1 MCKIQDL
8 PTNDKPRE
16 KAERFGIDSLKDEE
30 LLALIIDFGT
40 VGHSS
45 LDIARDL
52 LDDCHYLSE
61 LLYKPKQYFFSFK
74 GLKTAKALKI
84 MAVVEIARRISEK
97 QRLKYEEKTEVTSDS
112 LYRRYSITLAKM
124 EQEVLAI
131 VILNKNKQI
140 IYERILYQGDDSN
153 VLLNSRDILRL
164 LMIHNGYYFYLIH
177 NHPNSILYPSELD
190 ISFTAQ
196 IKEKAKLFNC
206 RLIDHLIISSEGYYS
221 FLHDNLFR
229 DLENKKNNE
238 KSY

>member
-1 MCKIQDL
+1 MGKIQDL
-8 PTNDKPRE
+8 PSIDKPRE

-61 LLYKPKQYFFSFK
+61 LLCKPKQYFFSFK

-84 MAVVEIARRISEK
+84 MAVVEIAKRISEK
-97 QRLKYEEKTEVTSDS
+97 QRLMYEEKTEVTSDS

-131 VILNKNKQI
+131 VILSKNKQI

-153 VLLNSRDILRL
+153 VTLSSREILRL

-177 NHPNSILYPSELD
+177 NHPNSTLFPSELD
-190 ISFTAQ
+190 IEFTGR

-206 RLIDHLIISSEGYYS
+206 KLLDHLIISSDGYYS

-229 DLENKKNNE
+229 ELENKKNNE

>member
-1 MCKIQDL
+1 MGKIRDL
-8 PTNDKPRE
+8 PSIDKPRE

-52 LDDCHYLSE
+52 LDDCHYLNE

-74 GLKTAKALKI
+74 GLKTAKALKL
-84 MAVVEIARRISEK
+84 MAVIEIAKRISEK
-97 QRLKYEEKTEVTSDS
+97 QRLMYEEKTEVTSDS

-124 EQEVLAI
+124 QQEVLAI

-153 VLLNSRDILRL
+153 VAINSRDILRL

-177 NHPNSILYPSELD
+177 NHPNNSLYPSEFD
-190 ISFTAQ
+190 VTFTKR
-196 IKEKAKLFNC
+196 IREKAKLFNVK
-206 RLIDHLIISSEGYYS
+206 LLDHLIISSDGYYS
-221 FLHDNLFR
+221 FLHDNLFKE
-229 DLENKKNNE
+229 LEFAKNNE

>member
-1 MCKIQDL
+1 MGKIKDL
-8 PTNDKPRE
+8 PSIDKPRE

-52 LDDCHYLSE
+52 LDDCHYLNE

-74 GLKTAKALKI
+74 GLKTAKALKL
-84 MAVVEIARRISEK
+84 MAVIEIARRISEK
-97 QRLKYEEKTEVTSDS
+97 QRLMYEEKTEVTSDS

-124 EQEVLAI
+124 QQEVLAI

-140 IYERILYQGDDSN
+140 IYERILYQGDDNN
-153 VLLNSRDILRL
+153 VAINSRDILRL

-177 NHPNSILYPSELD
+177 NHPNNSLYPSELD
-190 ISFTAQ
+190 VTFTKR
-196 IKEKAKLFNC
+196 IKEKAKLFNVK
-206 RLIDHLIISSEGYYS
+206 LLDHLIISSNGYYS
-221 FLHDNLFR
+221 FLHDSLFR
-229 DLENKKNNE
+229 AIENQ
-238 KSY
+238 

>member
-1 MCKIQDL
+1 MGKIKDL
-8 PTNDKPRE
+8 PSVDKPRE
-16 KAERFGIDSLKDEE
+16 KAERFGIESLKDEE

-52 LDDCHYLSE
+52 LDDCHYLNE

-74 GLKTAKALKI
+74 GLKTAKALKL
-84 MAVVEIARRISEK
+84 MAVVEIARRIAEK
-97 QRLKYEEKTEVTSDS
+97 QRLMYEEKTEVTSES

-124 EQEVLAI
+124 SQEVLAI

-153 VLLNSRDILRL
+153 MTINSRDILRL
-164 LMIHNGYYFYLIH
+164 LMIHNGYFFYLIH
-177 NHPNSILYPSELD
+177 NHPNNSLLPSELD
-190 ISFTAQ
+190 ISFTKR
-196 IKEKAKLFNC
+196 IREKAKLFNVK
-206 RLIDHLIISSEGYYS
+206 LVDHLIISSNGYYS
-221 FLHDNLFR
+221 FLHDNLFHA
-229 DLENKKNNE
+229 LENKKNNE

>member
-1 MCKIQDL
+1 MGKIKDL
-8 PTNDKPRE
+8 PSIDKPRE

-52 LDDCHYLSE
+52 LDDCHYLNE

-74 GLKTAKALKI
+74 GLKTAKALKL
-84 MAVVEIARRISEK
+84 MAVVEIAKRISEK
-97 QRLKYEEKTEVTSDS
+97 QRLMYEEKTEVTSDS

-124 EQEVLAI
+124 TQEVLAI
-131 VILNKNKQI
+131 IILNKNKQI

-153 VLLNSRDILRL
+153 VSINSRDILRL

-177 NHPNSILYPSELD
+177 NHPNNSLFPSELD
-190 ISFTAQ
+190 IAFTKR
-196 IKEKAKLFNC
+196 IKEKAKLFNVK
-206 RLIDHLIISSEGYYS
+206 LLDHLIISSHGYYS
-221 FLHDNLFR
+221 FLHDSLFGE
-229 DLENKKNNE
+229 LENTKNNE
-238 KSY
+238 KSC

>member
-1 MCKIQDL
+1 MGKIKDL
-8 PTNDKPRE
+8 PSVDKPRE
-16 KAERFGIDSLKDEE
+16 KAERFGIECLKDEE

-52 LDDCHYLSE
+52 LDDCHYLNE

-74 GLKTAKALKI
+74 GLKTAKALKL
-84 MAVVEIARRISEK
+84 MAVVEIARRIAEK
-97 QRLKYEEKTEVTSDS
+97 QRLMYEEKTEVTSES

-124 EQEVLAI
+124 SQEVLAI

-153 VLLNSRDILRL
+153 MTINSRDILRL
-164 LMIHNGYYFYLIH
+164 LMIHNGYFFYLIH
-177 NHPNSILYPSELD
+177 NHPNNSLLPSELD
-190 ISFTAQ
+190 ISFTKR
-196 IKEKAKLFNC
+196 IREKAKLFNVK
-206 RLIDHLIISSEGYYS
+206 LVDHLIISSSGYYS
-221 FLHDNLFR
+221 FLHDNLFHA
-229 DLENKKNNE
+229 LENKKNNE

>member
-1 MCKIQDL
+1 MGKIQDL
-8 PTNDKPRE
+8 PSIDKPRE

-84 MAVVEIARRISEK
+84 MAVVEIAKRISEK
-97 QRLKYEEKTEVTSDS
+97 HRLMYEEKTEVTSDS

-153 VLLNSRDILRL
+153 VTLSSREILRL

-177 NHPNSILYPSELD
+177 NHPNSTLFPSELD
-190 ISFTAQ
+190 IEFTGR

-206 RLIDHLIISSEGYYS
+206 KLLDHLIISSDGYYS
-221 FLHDNLFR
+221 FLHDNLFHE
-229 DLENKKNNE
+229 LENKKNNE